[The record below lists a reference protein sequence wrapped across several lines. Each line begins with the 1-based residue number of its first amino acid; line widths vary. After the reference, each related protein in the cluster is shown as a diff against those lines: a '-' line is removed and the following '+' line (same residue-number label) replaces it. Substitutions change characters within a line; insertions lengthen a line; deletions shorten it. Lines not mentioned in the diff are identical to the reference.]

1 MLNTIETAMWLG
13 LMKAKAKMT
22 EVFTNED
29 GAVDIIAVVVL
40 IAIAIVIALVFKD
53 EIAELV
59 ETLFDNMDSNVSEV
73 GKKPS

>member
-40 IAIAIVIALVFKD
+40 IAIAIVIALVFKE
-53 EIAELV
+53 EIAALV
-59 ETLFDNMDSNVSEV
+59 RRLFGEMSQSTDLLHD
-73 GKKPS
+73 PA